1 MAKNTQKKSVAV
13 FEGFVILLF
22 MQGLGTFLSNQFQLI
37 LPGNL
42 TGLLLLF
49 LALVIKIVKLE
60 QVEGAASLLLDNIMV
75 LFIPLNVGLITVL
88 PRLKQEWVAILTS
101 LLASTILV
109 MVVTAKV
116 VERVEGRRKN
126 VKLPS

>member
-1 MAKNTQKKSVAV
+1 MAKNARKKGVLI
-13 FEGFVILLF
+13 FEGFVIILF
-22 MQGLGTFLSNQFQLI
+22 MQSLGMFLSNQFKLI

-49 LALVIKIVKLE
+49 LALVFKIIKLE
-60 QVEGAASLLLDNIMV
+60 QVEDAANLLLDNMMA
-75 LFIPLNVGLITVL
+75 LFIPLNVGLMTML
-88 PRLKQEWVAILTS
+88 PLLKQEWVAIITS
-101 LLASTILV
+101 ILGSTILV

-116 VERVEGRRKN
+116 VEAVEGRSKN

>member
-1 MAKNTQKKSVAV
+1 MAKTARKKGVLV

-22 MQGLGTFLSNQFQLI
+22 MQSLGMFLSNQFKLI

-49 LALVIKIVKLE
+49 LALVFKIVRLE
-60 QVEGAASLLLDNIMV
+60 QVEDAANLLLDNMMV
-75 LFIPLNVGLITVL
+75 LFIPLNVGLMTVL
-88 PRLKQEWVAILTS
+88 PILKQQWVAIITS

-116 VERVEGRRKN
+116 VEAVEGRRKN